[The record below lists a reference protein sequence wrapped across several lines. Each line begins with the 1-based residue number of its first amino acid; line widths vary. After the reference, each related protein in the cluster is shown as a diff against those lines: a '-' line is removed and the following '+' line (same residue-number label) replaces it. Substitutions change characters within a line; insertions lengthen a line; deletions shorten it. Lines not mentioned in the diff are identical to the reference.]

1 MARTETGGL
10 GGAAVLAAAVLAA
23 AVLAAA
29 VEVKRTS
36 AKLGFIKW
44 NESMNLGNQL
54 IRPQIDQIGTG
65 EESQLGMF
73 HIRHLVLWYT
83 LVIDPKL
90 LPPQFC
96 CTAQFFSDHLNIS
109 LLTGDFHHNFASSL
123 KYAMK

>member
-1 MARTETGGL
+1 LLLLLLIIILTAKLNVLFL
-10 GGAAVLAAAVLAA
+10 GSGRFTRIQ
-23 AVLAAA
+23 
-29 VEVKRTS
+29 VKRTS